1 MVEINKT
8 LDGTL
13 EKAINASAKLKK
25 MPSALQDFMLLGD
38 FKFGKAQKVKSSELH
53 IGKTP
58 TVDEPAVQNLAA
70 QLAGL
75 DKSQQNAVFKMS
87 DLSDAAQNAT
97 RSILEQTAAQE
108 SLSGSL
114 VESALKANGFSD
126 AQAKEVIQNAQLV
139 DSAGNYLVVSKG
151 IAQQN
156 LETALSQD
164 GVSAALQAT
173 NQTETQLAGTIIS
186 TVLGQQVQT
195 ATTWTQ
201 KLALDALTI
210 TLSFAKQAAIGL
222 GIGFLTWVGSNIVDY
237 IMNLKTSSEEL
248 VETMNESHD
257 AADQA
262 TKDVEE
268 IQSKI
273 DELNDSL
280 ETAGV
285 KKIEDIVDPAER
297 ERLQAINDML
307 QTQLEL
313 KKQLEKDAND
323 KANADTSAVVNDKTE
338 KSIYDF
344 DERHDWTG
352 DYTTG
357 KDITKTESLQEY
369 TAALE
374 DTTQKRRDLQ
384 VELDQIEASSGKD
397 SKEYANK
404 KKELDALN
412 ETFESQKTKVEEL
425 STAVSEQMG
434 NYKTD
439 ADSFAKYKDEYVA
452 GTNAMTA
459 ATKALAN
466 AQGDTSID
474 TTNLDIF
481 SEKVRQIK
489 NDMDNGDSKQS
500 DWKMFN
506 GLGAFSGMTGESII
520 NIDKDTAN
528 QTDAEKT
535 ALEKLHQVADDNKI
549 SFENLIGVFEAFGII
564 QTSNAS
570 SADSYAE
577 QLEKTMGVIDDIQS
591 AYKTCS
597 SAVEEYNKYRY
608 MSVDSL
614 QSLLQMDD
622 EYLNTLELVNGKLQV
637 NQSAY
642 ADLLATQ
649 YAQAQMEAIS
659 QAISELNALA
669 KGDAAE
675 KAETFTEATEDE
687 KNKLE
692 ALAPA
697 LKNATI
703 GTGELA
709 GALAAA
715 RSAENGDNT
724 EEIEAKISSVMN
736 ALNTRL
742 SLISTNMQNAMNGAS
757 GLKNQLNGFSDS
769 ANKSS
774 GAAQTFLDAWSTLTS
789 AMKEFNDQNY
799 LSMQTVQDLTGLE
812 DKYTSLLKKNDVTGK
827 LKIQTSKFQDL
838 MEAELKEAKIKG
850 DNATASQYN
859 KILEWTDRNI
869 QKQTMSYWDL
879 VAAIEGYS
887 AALEEAKGITD
898 TFKDAWDNGK
908 TVKEKTEKSRTG
920 ALDYEGTEAQSSA
933 LQDLLKYS
941 EYDPTL
947 IEKAYNQE
955 TGKIDLSGD
964 TLKTAVV
971 ASLRE
976 QAKAAR
982 TEGGAAADAIAAS
995 YEKSANNI
1003 EGDVIS
1009 VQDYFDGLGSTID
1022 EINEKI
1028 DDMQSAWTDLND
1040 VTNEYNIYDGLSVD
1054 ALQKL
1059 LTMSPEY
1066 LACLQLEGGQL
1077 SVNADLMKD
1086 MLIKQLETKAALL
1099 ESKDETRDQAKIL
1112 REMIAQLE
1120 KNGISALS
1128 GLDQYAKNLE
1138 DTLSNIKSLFSDLL
1152 GVFEQANTDKSNDL
1166 KIQGDAWLE
1175 VIDKRI
1181 DALNEQNDAQ
1191 ERAIELSKAQD
1202 ALEKAKAN
1210 KTVHVYHAGGSGF
1223 EWEADQNAVRDA
1235 QSTLDD
1241 TIRKNRKED
1250 EIERLNKLKK
1260 AVQENNELIGSSFE
1274 DYEKKKKYLAEFDKM
1289 TYDDMISYNEN
1300 WKNSILG
1307 NMKSTQVVTNVN
1319 EIITKIEKLITTLET
1334 LNNVLTWITTLGKS
1348 TDGGGLTGLFS
1359 SGGLFS
1365 KVGKFFNIAS
1375 EDGLGAALNQTGEWF
1390 SGKLSAALEANPNN
1404 PIIKAFSNLWTAVGE
1419 GASKFF
1425 TETSGTGLGGI
1436 IKTGIEKA
1444 GILINGLGSS
1454 NGVLGTIATTVKT
1467 GIGSIGTVLTG
1478 GSSAIPVIGPIIA
1491 VAVNNAV
1498 QQFGKI
1504 SKENTKIWADQN
1516 STTGEKIVSSVGNVL
1531 YHLSPVEGWDKSV
1544 QYAKMAAEG
1553 EGLWQKLE
1561 YGAKSLYYATGLGV
1575 MLDNIWSTIK
1585 SILKVFGIKFKDSGS
1600 GDSTPSSTEKKKWY
1614 DSKFWFWNWGK
1625 KAKGDKK
1632 IKKSAPYNVDEEG
1645 DEIIVRKPQTG
1656 RMTYLEKGDGVIPAN
1671 ETENLMT
1678 IGKNPLKWLTENV
1691 GKILGASAAKDVVEG
1706 KVDEGAVTKASKVLA
1721 SSVVNTFSSAW
1732 NTVKMSTEDL
1742 IDSMNDSFQGGS
1754 TSVTTA
1760 AGTIL
1765 SRVKTMFGKF
1775 NMGKL
1780 LGSFSSG
1787 VSGAISKSAK
1797 EYSSTTELLSGTKSK
1812 TIDTMNKMR
1821 STFESTWASVAKE
1834 TGVSKDKITSISSE
1848 MFSKMETLVN
1858 QTYDAID
1865 SNAGMSSDQLN
1876 DITKSLFQ
1884 SMQSIYTSGWNAVYA
1899 TSTGM
1904 SQETA
1909 NTLNSAYKSSSD
1921 GCTQA
1926 MNTIRNTMVGSWE
1939 QCGGGVQN
1947 LANGTY
1953 QTLSK
1958 AWADSSGS
1966 AEKMLYDTRA
1976 CFDSGWGAVEQGV
1989 SNLANNPKDKLSTAW
2004 AEITSQSNATFGAE
2018 GTLKTDADNAWKN
2031 VEPGATNLSKN
2042 MQWTMDQAYLAT
2054 KQGCSDTVD
2063 SVNTN
2068 LNSTSAGFSAI
2079 ASAIDDVNKKAS
2091 DSEEVAKN
2099 TGHAWYEWVLNPV
2112 GTLLDTI
2119 TKYNTEDKS
2128 KNNFLQNA
2136 VHTVTHPVS
2145 SLVEAGGKALKYVG
2159 NAAKNFLGGLFGKH
2173 ASGLKSAS
2181 KSHFANVD
2189 ELGPELL
2196 VRKPQSGRYT
2206 YLETGDGV
2214 VPADITSK
2222 LFEMGG
2228 NPNKWFSE
2236 QMAKYGSQ
2244 AITTKSTGNT
2254 SFSTGNI
2261 VINTPVGNSEDLAS
2275 EIKKNF
2281 STRMAQEWNKR

>member
-237 IMNLKTSSEEL
+237 IMNLKTRSEEL

-452 GTNAMTA
+452 GTNAITD

-659 QAISELNALA
+659 QAISELNAIA

-827 LKIQTSKFQDL
+827 LEIQTSKFQDL

-859 KILEWTDRNI
+859 KILEWTGRNI

-1066 LACLQLEGGQL
+1066 LACLQLEGEQL

-1086 MLIKQLETKAALL
+1086 MLIKQLETKADLL

-1334 LNNVLTWITTLGKS
+1334 LNNVLTAIRTHGKS

-1359 SGGLFS
+1359 KNGLF
-1365 KVGKFFNIAS
+1365 GNIGNFISTAKTK
-1375 EDGLGAALNQTGEWF
+1375 GLETAAKETIGTFLDNTG
-1390 SGKLSAALEANPNN
+1390 AALEANADN
-1404 PIIKAFSNLWTAVGE
+1404 PIIKAA
-1419 GASKFF
+1419 
-1425 TETSGTGLGGI
+1425 TGLWDKLKGIFSGKIVATGVEAGVDETLATLAKKEVVQKGAGNLLTQFGGAAAATGA
-1436 IKTGIEKA
+1436 KT
-1444 GILINGLGSS
+1444 
-1454 NGVLGTIATTVKT
+1454 ATTVTT
-1467 GIGSIGTVLTG
+1467 GI
-1478 GSSAIPVIGPIIA
+1478 SSIPVVGTLIA

-1516 STTGEKIVSSVGNVL
+1516 STTGEKIVSSIGNVL

-1575 MLDNIWSTIK
+1575 ILDNIWSTIK
-1585 SILKVFGIKFKDSGS
+1585 SILKVFGVKFKEKDDGVSTSSSVSG
-1600 GDSTPSSTEKKKWY
+1600 KKSVGSWKIWP
-1614 DSKFWFWNWGK
+1614 WNWGK

-1691 GKILGASAAKDVVEG
+1691 GKILGSSAAKDVVEG
-1706 KVDEGAVTKASKVLA
+1706 KVDEGAVTKASQVLA
-1721 SSVVNTFSSAW
+1721 NSVVNTFSSAW

-1765 SRVKTMFGKF
+1765 GRVKTMFGKF
-1775 NMGKL
+1775 NLGKL

-1921 GCTQA
+1921 SCTQA
-1926 MNTIRNTMVGSWE
+1926 MDTIRNTMVGSWE

-2054 KQGCSDTVD
+2054 KNGCSDTVN
-2063 SVNTN
+2063 SVNAN

-2079 ASAIDDVNKKAS
+2079 ASAIDAVNKKAS

-2112 GTLLDTI
+2112 GTLLDTV
-2119 TKYNTEDKS
+2119 TKYNTEDRS

-2136 VHTVTHPVS
+2136 VHTVTHPIS
-2145 SLVEAGGKALKYVG
+2145 SVVESVKYLG
-2159 NAAKNFLGGLFGKH
+2159 NAAKDFFGGLFGKH

-2261 VINTPVGNSEDLAS
+2261 VINNPVGNSEDLAS

>member
-1 MVEINKT
+1 MLFGNYQIGNAKKFDSHSIFDDIGSIDGFVAQFVN
-8 LDGTL
+8 LDEAQQKAFLSLSTFDKGL
-13 EKAINASAKLKK
+13 EKYIRDTKN
-25 MPSALQDFMLLGD
+25 
-38 FKFGKAQKVKSSELH
+38 
-53 IGKTP
+53 
-58 TVDEPAVQNLAA
+58 AVQTGEKFNS
-70 QLAGL
+70 QLFEQIASQKDGITTGVLNEFMKAGGL
-75 DKSQQNAVFKMS
+75 KDAKGVLSLPNTQDAIALMEDYANHC
-87 DLSDAAQNAT
+87 SDASKTQQLFNAG
-97 RSILEQTAAQE
+97 ILEQENGVYKLSQAFLKEISIKQTSTVATVALTAAQKAWNVVAQYGKQLLL
-108 SLSGSL
+108 SLG
-114 VESALKANGFSD
+114 VAAVAF
-126 AQAKEVIQNAQLV
+126 
-139 DSAGNYLVVSKG
+139 
-151 IAQQN
+151 IA
-156 LETALSQD
+156 T
-164 GVSAALQAT
+164 
-173 NQTETQLAGTIIS
+173 
-186 TVLGQQVQT
+186 
-195 ATTWTQ
+195 
-201 KLALDALTI
+201 K
-210 TLSFAKQAAIGL
+210 
-222 GIGFLTWVGSNIVDY
+222 IVDY
-237 IMNLKTSSEEL
+237 LMNLKTHSEEL
-248 VETMNESHD
+248 VDAMNNSHD
-257 AADQA
+257 AAQQA

-268 IQSKI
+268 IQTKI
-273 DELNDSL
+273 DELNKSL
-280 ETAGV
+280 KDAGV

-307 QTQLEL
+307 QAQLEL

-338 KSIYDF
+338 DSIVKSRTVNVSYA
-344 DERHDWTG
+344 EGGANAGTHQVAE
-352 DYTTG
+352 
-357 KDITKTESLQEY
+357 KVSKTESLEEH
-369 TAALE
+369 TAALNDLIDKRRELATAGKE
-374 DTTQKRRDLQ
+374 DTQEYKDN
-384 VELDQIEASSGKD
+384 EA
-397 SKEYANK
+397 AIT
-404 KKELDALN
+404 A
-412 ETFESQKTKVEEL
+412 ETEKVEGL
-425 STAVSEQMG
+425 SSAVSKQMDS
-434 NYKTD
+434 YETD
-439 ADSFAKYKDEYVA
+439 ADSFAQYKDEYVA

-659 QAISELNALA
+659 QAISELNAIA

-827 LKIQTSKFQDL
+827 LEIQTSKFQDL

-859 KILEWTDRNI
+859 KILEWTGRNI

-1202 ALEKAKAN
+1202 ALEKARAN

-1250 EIERLNKLKK
+1250 EIERLNKLKE

-1334 LNNVLTWITTLGKS
+1334 LNNVLTWISTLGKN

-1359 SGGLFS
+1359 NGGLLS

-1444 GILINGLGSS
+1444 GTLISGLGGS

-1467 GIGSIGTVLTG
+1467 GIGSIGTALTG

-1585 SILKVFGIKFKDSGS
+1585 SILKVFGVKFKEKDDGVSTSSSVSG
-1600 GDSTPSSTEKKKWY
+1600 KKGVGSWKIWP
-1614 DSKFWFWNWGK
+1614 WNWGK

-1921 GCTQA
+1921 SCTQA

-2054 KQGCSDTVD
+2054 KQGCSDTVN

-2079 ASAIDDVNKKAS
+2079 ASAIDAVNKKAS

-2112 GTLLDTI
+2112 GTLLDTV

-2136 VHTVTHPVS
+2136 VHTVTHPIS
-2145 SLVEAGGKALKYVG
+2145 SVVESVKYLG
-2159 NAAKNFLGGLFGKH
+2159 NAAKDFFGGLFGKH

-2181 KSHFANVD
+2181 KNHLANVD

-2261 VINTPVGNSEDLAS
+2261 VINNPVGNSEDLAS

>member
-1 MVEINKT
+1 MVEINKS

-13 EKAINASAKLKK
+13 EKAISASAQLKK
-25 MPSALQDFMLLGD
+25 MPDALQSFMLRGD
-38 FKFGKAQKVKSSELH
+38 FTLGGAKKVKSEELG
-53 IGKTP
+53 ISKNETKFDSANNSGI
-58 TVDEPAVQNLAA
+58 QNLAA

-75 DKSQQNAVFKMS
+75 DKSQQNAVFKMT

-97 RSILEQTAAQE
+97 RSVLEQTAAQE

-114 VESALKANGFSD
+114 VESTLKANGFSD

-164 GVSAALQAT
+164 NVSAALQAT
-173 NQTETQLAGTIIS
+173 NQTETQLAATIVS

-195 ATTWTQ
+195 ATTWAQ

-222 GIGFLTWVGSNIVDY
+222 GIGFLTWVGSNIVNY
-237 IMNLKTSSEEL
+237 IMNLKTRSEEL

-257 AADQA
+257 AAEQA

-273 DELNDSL
+273 DELNDSI
-280 ETAGV
+280 EAAGV

-307 QTQLEL
+307 QAQLEL
-313 KKQLEKDAND
+313 KKQLEKDTAD

-344 DERHDWTG
+344 EETHDWTG

-384 VELDQIEASSGKD
+384 VKLDQIEASSGKD

-412 ETFESQKTKVEEL
+412 ETFEFQKTKVEEL
-425 STAVSEQMG
+425 STAVSEQMDG
-434 NYKTD
+434 YETD
-439 ADSFAKYKDEYVA
+439 ADSFSQYKDEYVA

-466 AQGDTSID
+466 AQGDTTID

-489 NDMDNGDSKQS
+489 NDMDNGDSQQS

-597 SAVEEYNKYRY
+597 SAVEEYNKYGY

-659 QAISELNALA
+659 QAISELNAIA

-742 SLISTNMQNAMNGAS
+742 SLISTNMQNAMNSAS
-757 GLKNQLNGFSDS
+757 GLKNQLNGFSNS

-789 AMKEFNDQNY
+789 AMKEFNEQNY

-827 LKIQTSKFQDL
+827 LEIQTSKFQDL

-887 AALEEAKGITD
+887 AALEEVKGITD

-941 EYDPTL
+941 EYDPEL
-947 IEKAYNQE
+947 IGKAFNKE

-964 TLKTAVV
+964 MLKNAVV
-971 ASLRE
+971 KSLKA
-976 QAKAAR
+976 QATAAR
-982 TEGGAAADAIAAS
+982 TEGGAAAEAIAQS
-995 YEKSANNI
+995 YEKSAENI
-1003 EGDVIS
+1003 ENDVIS

-1022 EINEKI
+1022 EVNTKI
-1028 DDMQSAWTDLND
+1028 DDIQSAFTDLDD
-1040 VTNEYNIYDGLSVD
+1040 VVNEYNAYGGLSVD
-1054 ALQKL
+1054 AMQKL
-1059 LTMSPEY
+1059 LTMQPEY
-1066 LACLQLEGGQL
+1066 LACLEMNGDQLVFNRDKMVELLIAQLE
-1077 SVNADLMKD
+1077 VK
-1086 MLIKQLETKAALL
+1086 KQELASKKET
-1099 ESKDETRDQAKIL
+1099 EDQAKIIQQ
-1112 REMIAQLE
+1112 MIDMLKKDGVNAIAGMTYEADKLQT
-1120 KNGISALS
+1120 IF
-1128 GLDQYAKNLE
+1128 
-1138 DTLSNIKSLFSDLL
+1138 SNIKDLFSSLL
-1152 GVFEQANTDKSNDL
+1152 NLVNSVNDKKSNDL
-1166 KIQGDAWLE
+1166 KIQGDAWMD

-1191 ERAIELSKAQD
+1191 ERAIELQKAEDALAKAQ
-1202 ALEKAKAN
+1202 AN
-1210 KTVHVYHAGGSGF
+1210 KTTRVYGENGY
-1223 EWEADQNAVRDA
+1223 EWEADASAVRDA
-1235 QSTLDD
+1235 QSDLSSK
-1241 TIRKNRKED
+1241 RREYKKQE
-1250 EIERLNKLKK
+1250 EIDRLNKLKDKVQEATNLIGTSWDDYQKKLKYTSQFEAMTFAEMEGHYDGFMASVVSNMK
-1260 AVQENNELIGSSFE
+1260 AVQR
-1274 DYEKKKKYLAEFDKM
+1274 A
-1289 TYDDMISYNEN
+1289 
-1300 WKNSILG
+1300 
-1307 NMKSTQVVTNVN
+1307 TNVSN
-1319 EIITKIEKLITTLET
+1319 VITKLET
-1334 LNNVLTWITTLGKS
+1334 LIDTLTKLGDVLGNLNGS
-1348 TDGGGLTGLFS
+1348 TQSGGITGL
-1359 SGGLFS
+1359 
-1365 KVGKFFNIAS
+1365 
-1375 EDGLGAALNQTGEWF
+1375 
-1390 SGKLSAALEANPNN
+1390 
-1404 PIIKAFSNLWTAVGE
+1404 
-1419 GASKFF
+1419 
-1425 TETSGTGLGGI
+1425 
-1436 IKTGIEKA
+1436 
-1444 GILINGLGSS
+1444 
-1454 NGVLGTIATTVKT
+1454 
-1467 GIGSIGTVLTG
+1467 
-1478 GSSAIPVIGPIIA
+1478 
-1491 VAVNNAV
+1491 
-1498 QQFGKI
+1498 
-1504 SKENTKIWADQN
+1504 
-1516 STTGEKIVSSVGNVL
+1516 
-1531 YHLSPVEGWDKSV
+1531 
-1544 QYAKMAAEG
+1544 
-1553 EGLWQKLE
+1553 
-1561 YGAKSLYYATGLGV
+1561 
-1575 MLDNIWSTIK
+1575 
-1585 SILKVFGIKFKDSGS
+1585 
-1600 GDSTPSSTEKKKWY
+1600 
-1614 DSKFWFWNWGK
+1614 
-1625 KAKGDKK
+1625 
-1632 IKKSAPYNVDEEG
+1632 
-1645 DEIIVRKPQTG
+1645 
-1656 RMTYLEKGDGVIPAN
+1656 
-1671 ETENLMT
+1671 
-1678 IGKNPLKWLTENV
+1678 
-1691 GKILGASAAKDVVEG
+1691 
-1706 KVDEGAVTKASKVLA
+1706 
-1721 SSVVNTFSSAW
+1721 
-1732 NTVKMSTEDL
+1732 
-1742 IDSMNDSFQGGS
+1742 
-1754 TSVTTA
+1754 
-1760 AGTIL
+1760 
-1765 SRVKTMFGKF
+1765 
-1775 NMGKL
+1775 
-1780 LGSFSSG
+1780 
-1787 VSGAISKSAK
+1787 
-1797 EYSSTTELLSGTKSK
+1797 
-1812 TIDTMNKMR
+1812 
-1821 STFESTWASVAKE
+1821 
-1834 TGVSKDKITSISSE
+1834 
-1848 MFSKMETLVN
+1848 
-1858 QTYDAID
+1858 
-1865 SNAGMSSDQLN
+1865 
-1876 DITKSLFQ
+1876 
-1884 SMQSIYTSGWNAVYA
+1884 
-1899 TSTGM
+1899 
-1904 SQETA
+1904 
-1909 NTLNSAYKSSSD
+1909 
-1921 GCTQA
+1921 
-1926 MNTIRNTMVGSWE
+1926 
-1939 QCGGGVQN
+1939 
-1947 LANGTY
+1947 
-1953 QTLSK
+1953 
-1958 AWADSSGS
+1958 
-1966 AEKMLYDTRA
+1966 
-1976 CFDSGWGAVEQGV
+1976 
-1989 SNLANNPKDKLSTAW
+1989 
-2004 AEITSQSNATFGAE
+2004 
-2018 GTLKTDADNAWKN
+2018 
-2031 VEPGATNLSKN
+2031 
-2042 MQWTMDQAYLAT
+2042 
-2054 KQGCSDTVD
+2054 
-2063 SVNTN
+2063 
-2068 LNSTSAGFSAI
+2068 
-2079 ASAIDDVNKKAS
+2079 
-2091 DSEEVAKN
+2091 
-2099 TGHAWYEWVLNPV
+2099 
-2112 GTLLDTI
+2112 
-2119 TKYNTEDKS
+2119 
-2128 KNNFLQNA
+2128 
-2136 VHTVTHPVS
+2136 
-2145 SLVEAGGKALKYVG
+2145 
-2159 NAAKNFLGGLFGKH
+2159 
-2173 ASGLKSAS
+2173 
-2181 KSHFANVD
+2181 
-2189 ELGPELL
+2189 
-2196 VRKPQSGRYT
+2196 
-2206 YLETGDGV
+2206 
-2214 VPADITSK
+2214 
-2222 LFEMGG
+2222 
-2228 NPNKWFSE
+2228 
-2236 QMAKYGSQ
+2236 
-2244 AITTKSTGNT
+2244 
-2254 SFSTGNI
+2254 
-2261 VINTPVGNSEDLAS
+2261 
-2275 EIKKNF
+2275 
-2281 STRMAQEWNKR
+2281 